1 MSTKPAPLR
10 ALAAMTCMLMS
21 AACAPRAIPPSA
33 SSIASS
39 RSDTIRLTVGSPEV
53 RGDVYAPHAA
63 RVTVRVGA
71 PDGPIRAQW
80 TNELTLG
87 DSAGRRVMRWITRG
101 TQTPPDGSRT
111 TWEIFQ
117 TYDAMTLAPYAYH
130 SRSSTGAE
138 TRLTID
144 GRRVRVTKHSHASG
158 TTDVDLK
165 LDQPGFIASASDL
178 VPLAVGLR
186 KGSVM
191 TAPLWGPAMQQSEM
205 RVFTVIDEVPVD
217 VEGTTVRAWKVEE
230 HRQADRKLLAT
241 WYLITA
247 SPYMVYGEV
256 PLPDGRMQ
264 YMSEVEIP
272 APR

>member
-1 MSTKPAPLR
+1 MPADSATLR
-10 ALAAMTCMLMS
+10 ALASITCIVLIA
-21 AACAPRAIPPSA
+21 AACAPRPGISTTSAAAPST
-33 SSIASS
+33 
-39 RSDTIRLTVGSPEV
+39 DTLRLTVGSPLV
-53 RGDVYAPHAA
+53 RGDIYAPHAA

-71 PDGPIRAQW
+71 PDGPITAHW

-101 TQTPPDGSRT
+101 TQTPLEGSRS

-117 TYDAMTLAPYAYH
+117 TYDAMTLAPYSYH
-130 SRSSTGAE
+130 ARSSSGSE

-144 GRRVRVTKHSHASG
+144 GPRVRGTKRSPSAEVTE
-158 TTDVDLK
+158 VDLT
-165 LDQPGFIASASDL
+165 LDEPGFIASASDL

-191 TAPLWGPAMQQSEM
+191 SAPLWGPAMQQSEM
-205 RVFTVIDEVPVD
+205 RVFTVLDEVPVV
-217 VEGTTVRAWKVEE
+217 VEGTTVKAWKVEE
-230 HRQADRKLLAT
+230 HRQADKKLLAT

-256 PLPDGRMQ
+256 PLPDGRVQ

>member
-1 MSTKPAPLR
+1 MRRLTAP
-10 ALAAMTCMLMS
+10 TCLLLIT
-21 AACAPRAIPPSA
+21 AACAPRPATISSSAAAPSP
-33 SSIASS
+33 
-39 RSDTIRLTVGSPEV
+39 DTLRLEVGSPLV

-80 TNELTLG
+80 TNELSLG

-130 SRSSTGAE
+130 ARSSTGGE

-144 GRRVRVTKHSHASG
+144 GRRVRGTKHSPASG
-158 TTDVDLK
+158 MTEVDLT

-191 TAPLWGPAMQQSEM
+191 TAPLWGPSMQQSEM
-205 RVFTVIDEVPVD
+205 RVFTVVDEVPVL
-217 VEGTTVRAWKVEE
+217 VEGTTVRAWKVDE
-230 HRQADRKLLAT
+230 HRQADGKLLAT
-241 WYLITA
+241 WYLTTA

-256 PLPDGRMQ
+256 PLADGQVQ